1 MSVNIVFF
9 KYDKNSYEEVD
20 SLAEADIV
28 QVPVDEYISIEEWNS
43 LIDQYELAKDQ
54 YEKVLKL
61 NPLKKDEDSIV
72 ISKQTYNGFLKMLRI
87 LRDRSLQ
94 SIDRA
99 KADQHGY
106 TIKNAIYRCI
116 DRNYPD
122 LKACFITKTTPI
134 SLKIDAETAKE
145 MIWHDFLDFYN
156 YIDLSRVATPSFP
169 KQEKIETLDILRGL
183 DQQKDEA
190 YKDFDFFVS
199 NDDYGRKIK
208 ELIDGT
214 KRAFVFEITGLHGN
228 IGLGVYEVNY
238 LATDII

>member
-1 MSVNIVFF
+1 MTVNTVFF
-9 KYDKNSYEEVD
+9 KYAENSYEEVD
-20 SLAEADIV
+20 SLADADIV
-28 QVPVDEYISIEEWNS
+28 QVPVNEYISIDEWNS
-43 LIDQYELAKDQ
+43 LIDEYEFAKDQ

-61 NPLKKDEDSIV
+61 NPLKKDDDSVV

-106 TIKNAIYRCI
+106 TIKNAIYRSI
-116 DRNYPD
+116 DRDYPD

-134 SLKIDAETAKE
+134 SLKIDAETANE
-145 MIWHDFLDFYN
+145 MIRHDFFDFYN
-156 YIDLSRVATPSFP
+156 YVDIYKVSTSSFP
-169 KQEKIETLDILRGL
+169 KAGKIDALDILRGL
-183 DQQKDEA
+183 EQQKNEA
-190 YKDFDFFVS
+190 YKDFDFFIS
-199 NDDYGRKIK
+199 NDEYGRKVK

-214 KRAFVFEITGLHGN
+214 KRPFVFEITGFHGN